1 MFMEQQ
7 CEILIFLKMYSSFYF
22 EKKIEVHLLL
32 GRWRPAFLFQPRD
45 GYSVTGSLLPSTGKV
60 PHNSAFGNAPVQR
73 PLALEGSFPLS
84 QLFAHWLVWICSI
97 RLKCSI
103 CTTKMQKKN
112 SKALGKLLVK
122 IINSI
127 KWGKINWKWHL
138 SHRFFIK
145 LSKSN
150 NASLPSLGSQEV
162 CR

>member
-1 MFMEQQ
+1 MWDFNLFKNV
-7 CEILIFLKMYSSFYF
+7 CSFYLGGK
-22 EKKIEVHLLL
+22 KKIQVPLLL

-45 GYSVTGSLLPSTGKV
+45 SYAVTSSLLPSAGKV
-60 PHNSAFGNAPVQR
+60 SPNTTLRNALVQR
-73 PLALEGSFPLS
+73 GLLLQKRSFPLS

-103 CTTKMQKKN
+103 CMSKMQNKN
-112 SKALGKLLVK
+112 LKALGKLLVK

-127 KWGKINWKWHL
+127 KWGKINWNWHL

-150 NASLPSLGSQEV
+150 NTSLPSLRSQEV
-162 CR
+162 HR